1 MQPPSLEPIR
11 LRMGR
16 ANHHAQELGREI
28 GSFYATKPYEVVAE
42 FDPEPEDPLM
52 NVRNGAHIVRARVH
66 HPIPTSVPLLAGET
80 LQAMRSALDYV
91 AWQLA
96 LARSESPPQTTAFP
110 VFAAETLY
118 SRDRLRFIGGI
129 PPAIHPIFDSV
140 QPYHAGDKATE
151 HPLWVLH
158 RLANDDKHKIPHVV
172 ASLPSGI
179 QVERPEGFDV
189 AVTMKIGPFEDDEI
203 VGSYGIIGGADPE
216 TELHVGAFFGIAFG
230 KDTPAQGRH
239 LTDEIDR
246 IGREVDAVIRKFE
259 PFFPSP

>member
-52 NVRNGAHIVRARVH
+52 NDRNGAHIVRARVH

-110 VFAAETLY
+110 YSPLRRSTAGIGSVSSAASPRRYTPFSTRY
-118 SRDRLRFIGGI
+118 SRTTLGTRRQSTRFGCCTGSPTTTSTRSRMSSHRCRAASKLRG
-129 PPAIHPIFDSV
+129 P
-140 QPYHAGDKATE
+140 
-151 HPLWVLH
+151 
-158 RLANDDKHKIPHVV
+158 R
-172 ASLPSGI
+172 ASMS
-179 QVERPEGFDV
+179 
-189 AVTMKIGPFEDDEI
+189 
-203 VGSYGIIGGADPE
+203 
-216 TELHVGAFFGIAFG
+216 
-230 KDTPAQGRH
+230 
-239 LTDEIDR
+239 
-246 IGREVDAVIRKFE
+246 
-259 PFFPSP
+259 PSP